1 MHSLKGNLK
10 FFDLCQYHQE
20 INHFCTTTISER
32 EKEKEK
38 TKKNKNFI
46 DKIFPIK
53 KFTENIY
60 FPDEQDECQN
70 YESFVN
76 LIKFEA
82 YLYSKFACKYLNY
95 LQLIS
100 VRQPF
105 NNVIKILFKYIIV
118 FLSDF
123 EFTC

>member
-1 MHSLKGNLK
+1 MTCVNIIKKST
-10 FFDLCQYHQE
+10 
-20 INHFCTTTISER
+20 ISVTTISER

-82 YLYSKFACKYLNY
+82 YLYSK
-95 LQLIS
+95 
-100 VRQPF
+100 
-105 NNVIKILFKYIIV
+105 
-118 FLSDF
+118 
-123 EFTC
+123 